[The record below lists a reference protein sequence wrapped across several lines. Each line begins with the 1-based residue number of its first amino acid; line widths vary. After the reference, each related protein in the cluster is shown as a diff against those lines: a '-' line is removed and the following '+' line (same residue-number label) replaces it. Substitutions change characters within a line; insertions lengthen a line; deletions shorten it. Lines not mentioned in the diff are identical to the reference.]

1 MKVLAIDTSSDRL
14 LIGLADGDRIRAEY
28 NGVVDRNH
36 SERIVIAIDSVLREG
51 DISPTDLDALA
62 VLTGPGSFTGLRVG
76 VATALG
82 LAQAWRKRILA
93 VSNVELARQVWG
105 AVPEAPVLAIH
116 CRGNEYYVA
125 DFERDLRLVSAA
137 EAAREFGDKVFVGAG
152 AARLA
157 DAAAH
162 LKRPLR
168 VETPATWSG
177 GTMALAIAR
186 SAAQWPELDP
196 VNLDVN
202 YILKSQPE
210 MRRDRS
216 QPKIVDLTATDMTD
230 VMAIEQEAFS
240 DPWDHENFAA
250 DIANEHVITL
260 AARLQGRCV
269 GYLSCIAL
277 EDYGYIANVAVHRD
291 YRSRGIGQ
299 AILNEL
305 EERLRQ
311 RSIDSMVLDV
321 RVSNQP
327 AIKFYEK
334 YGFQV
339 LTRRKGF
346 YSKPPEDSFTMLRI
360 GTK

>member
-14 LIGLADGDRIRAEY
+14 MIGLAAGDRIFAEY
-28 NGVVDRNH
+28 NGVADRNH

-51 DISPTDLDALA
+51 DIDPSGLDALA

-76 VATALG
+76 IATALG
-82 LAQAWRKRILA
+82 LAQAWRKRIFA
-93 VSNVELARQVWG
+93 ISNVELARQVWG
-105 AVPEAPVLAIH
+105 AVAETPILAIH
-116 CRGNEYYVA
+116 CRGEEFYVA
-125 DFERDLRLVSAA
+125 DFDRELRLMSAT
-137 EAAREFGDKVFVGAG
+137 EAVREFGDKTFVGAG

-157 DAAAH
+157 DAVAH
-162 LKRPLR
+162 LERPLR
-168 VETPATWSG
+168 IETPATWSG
-177 GTMALAIAR
+177 GSMAVAIAR
-186 SAAQWPELDP
+186 SGAQWPELDP

-210 MRRDRS
+210 MRRERS
-216 QPKIVDLTATDMTD
+216 QPEIVDLTDSDMAD
-230 VMAIEQEAFS
+230 VMAIEQDAFS
-240 DPWDHENFAA
+240 DPWDRENFAA

-260 AARLQGRCV
+260 AARIKGRCV

-291 YRSRGIGQ
+291 FRSHGIGQ

-305 EERLRQ
+305 DLRLRQ
-311 RSIDSMVLDV
+311 RSIDSMLLDV
-321 RVSNQP
+321 RVSNKQ

-346 YSKPPEDSFTMLRI
+346 YSKPPEDSLTMLRI